1 MLAISFAILVTPE
14 ALEKHVKRANWQ
26 AIILTLILII
36 AWPIPM
42 HLTKG
47 VMGKGG
53 FGVWIF
59 VAFAW
64 GIIGGVVIIVL
75 PILDYV
81 KKKSPP
87 KEAAIADA

>member
-1 MLAISFAILVTPE
+1 M
-14 ALEKHVKRANWQ
+14 RY
-26 AIILTLILII
+26 
-36 AWPIPM
+36 IPM

-53 FGVWIF
+53 FGIWIF

-75 PILDYV
+75 PILDWV
-81 KKKSPP
+81 KKKSPA
-87 KEAAIADA
+87 KEGSA